1 VRDVHTK
8 QPALSRYVLLI
19 SLVIG
24 LTLTCAI
31 TTANAGSHS
40 ADDTFGE
47 AVQAVKDRDYGR
59 ALKLFEQQAND
70 AKHDAQ
76 YNMAI
81 LLQAGK
87 GQPRNYVDALY
98 WGWLAQLGGI
108 EEAEN
113 LVGDILD
120 ALTENDAEAVRG
132 RVNEALQARL
142 DNGDI
147 KAIAQFADYH
157 LSIMLEPDY
166 GTAYIWYSIAAALN
180 IPEMADRRDDAENEI
195 ESEELARL
203 QTEAKEL
210 FYRYNFA
217 PFKPNEIGGA
227 DGN

>member
-210 FYRYNFA
+210 FYKYNFA

>member
-1 VRDVHTK
+1 MHTK

-31 TTANAGSHS
+31 TTANAGSPS

>member
-157 LSIMLEPDY
+157 LSIMVEPDY